1 MQCVEGHVSMVNRR
15 TIDDAV
21 RMEKESSKLSALDD
35 DFYQQSRIFLQ
46 SLYEELKNCEPGSSK
61 YNITQRELKNTR
73 DQIEKLF
80 ELRMWKLL
88 KKSALKGEDDATF
101 DITTLTAEERK
112 TYHELRKTIT
122 SHQQLIF
129 NITEHKEPDIEPVTG
144 DIAQEQFIETE
155 TSATSKRNITKEYI
169 VVRVL
174 QDIPQFRGIDM
185 HDYTLTKDDVAVL
198 PDVNADALCK
208 RGIAVKINLS

>member
-1 MQCVEGHVSMVNRR
+1 MVNRR

-35 DFYQQSRIFLQ
+35 DFYQQSRTFLQ

-61 YNITQRELKNTR
+61 YNITQRGLKNTK

-101 DITTLTAEERK
+101 DITTLTVEERK

-129 NITEHKEPDIEPVTG
+129 NITEHKEPGIEPVTE
-144 DIAQEQFIETE
+144 DITQEQLIETE
-155 TSATSKRNITKEYI
+155 TSATSKRDITKECI

-198 PDVNADALCK
+198 PGINADALCK

>member
-1 MQCVEGHVSMVNRR
+1 MVNRR

-21 RMEKESSKLSALDD
+21 RMEKENSKLSALDD
-35 DFYQQSRIFLQ
+35 DFYQQSRAFLQ
-46 SLYEELKNCEPGSSK
+46 SLYEELKNYEPGSSK
-61 YNITQRELKNTR
+61 YNIIQRGLKNTR

-101 DITTLTAEERK
+101 DTTTLTAEERK
-112 TYHELRKTIT
+112 TYNELRKTIT

-129 NITEHKEPDIEPVTG
+129 NITEHREPDIEPVTE
-144 DIAQEQFIETE
+144 DATQEQNIKTE
-155 TSATSKRNITKEYI
+155 TSDNSKRNITDEYI

-174 QDIPQFRGIDM
+174 QDIPQFRGFDM
-185 HDYTLTKDDVAVL
+185 HDYTLAKDDVAVL
-198 PDVNADALCK
+198 PGINADALCK
-208 RGIAVKINLS
+208 RDIAVKINLS

>member
-1 MQCVEGHVSMVNRR
+1 MVNRR

-35 DFYQQSRIFLQ
+35 DFYQQSRAFLQ
-46 SLYEELKNCEPGSSK
+46 SLYEELKNYEPDSSK
-61 YNITQRELKNTR
+61 YNIIQRGLKNTR

-101 DITTLTAEERK
+101 DTTTLTVEERK
-112 TYHELRKTIT
+112 TYNELRKTIT

-129 NITEHKEPDIEPVTG
+129 NITEQKKPNIEPVTE
-144 DIAQEQFIETE
+144 DAAQEQNIKTE
-155 TSATSKRNITKEYI
+155 TSDNSKRNITDEYI

-198 PDVNADALCK
+198 PGINADALCK
-208 RGIAVKINLS
+208 RDIAVKINLS